1 MFGLTN
7 QTRVYLRSGIT
18 DGRLGYNGLR
28 ALTVHALKADPQAG
42 HLFCFCNRARN
53 RIKFLWYDG
62 TGFFIAAKRLA
73 RGTFDFPKTQNAAAA
88 EMSAAQLQILLR
100 GVEFTRPN
108 GGYRR

>member
-1 MFGLTN
+1 VFGLTN

-18 DGRLGYNGLR
+18 DGRLGYDGLR
-28 ALTVHALKADPQAG
+28 ALTVQTLKADPQAG

-53 RIKFLWYDG
+53 RVKFLWYDG
-62 TGFFIAAKRLA
+62 TGFFIAAKRLP
-73 RGTFDFPKTQNAAAA
+73 RGTFDFPKTPDAVA
-88 EMSAAQLQILLR
+88 EMSPAQLQILLR